1 MKYRFPVSRQDT
13 HEREA
18 SHLGSC
24 MRQARCAVDD
34 ESTWEVLEL
43 LVVDERGVNGFLAIA
58 DVSGR

>member
-1 MKYRFPVSRQDT
+1 
-13 HEREA
+13 
-18 SHLGSC
+18 